1 MKREIA
7 SGVVA
12 FAAFVG
18 VLLAAHGLSA
28 QAPPAATISLP
39 EPGEAKEL
47 YAGCN
52 LVSVTFPD
60 GTASEEVIDAVTPPE
75 TVQALWRQTPA
86 LDRFEGFSPAFPQ
99 ASDLLIV
106 DFLDPVWI
114 CIPRSLG
121 TPSSPTPTPAPASV
135 PPSPT
140 PTPAPAPLLTADLAI
155 TELFL
160 QSRPQGNVIARLVN
174 NGPDILSDVIVEL
187 SCGTLDVVRYDGSPA
202 WGQGFEGPITVSLSP
217 GQTADFPTALSI
229 DVSQAYYIVS
239 CTAEVD
245 FYDANLSNN
254 VSGRVFSLEADLAV
268 TDIFPDSLPEGKVY
282 ARITN
287 NGPDS
292 LVNTTVLLGCSY
304 VATTS
309 TLQTWTKANAPSFTT
324 VSLNPGQTKEF
335 DVNMSIDNSCTKY
348 DVTCEVQVAF
358 YDANKTNNSYSET
371 IPMWSGGGFRCPY

>member
-1 MKREIA
+1 LKKELIVGLA
-7 SGVVA
+7 VVA
-12 FAAFVG
+12 AVVAG
-18 VLLAAHGLSA
+18 LLAAHGLSA
-28 QAPPAATISLP
+28 QAQPAATIAMP
-39 EPGEAKEL
+39 EPGEAKDL
-47 YAGCN
+47 YEGCN
-52 LVSVTFPD
+52 LVSLTFPD
-60 GTASEEVIDAVTPPE
+60 GTTSEEVIDAVTPPGM
-75 TVQALWRQTPA
+75 VQALWRQTPA

-99 ASDLLIV
+99 ASDLLEV
-106 DFLDPVWI
+106 SFLEPVWI

-121 TPSSPTPTPAPASV
+121 PKATPTPTPAPAWV

-140 PTPAPAPLLTADLAI
+140 PTPAPASALTADLAI
-155 TELFL
+155 TELLL
-160 QSRPQGNVIARLVN
+160 QSRPQGNVIARIKN
-174 NGPDILSDVIVEL
+174 NGPGTLSNVTTTI
-187 SCGTLDVVRYDGSPA
+187 SCGTESVVRYDGAPA
-202 WGQGFEGPITVSLSP
+202 AGEGFEGPLIVSLGP

-229 DVSQAYYIVS
+229 DISQATYVVS
-239 CTAEVD
+239 CTVEVTFAD
-245 FYDANLSNN
+245 SDLSNN
-254 VSGRVFSLEADLAV
+254 VSGRAFSLEADLAV
-268 TDIFPDSLPEGKVY
+268 TDIFPDNLPEGKVY